1 MHCSHLFEID
11 ETFQIYNVNRRL
23 PSFCTIWLK
32 EHGVELGTR
41 LRTPSKCESER
52 KKVELLI

>member
-11 ETFQIYNVNRRL
+11 ETFQIYHVNRRL
-23 PSFCTIWLK
+23 PSFCKTWLK
-32 EHGVELGTR
+32 EHAVELGTR

-52 KKVELLI
+52 KKVELPI